1 MAKFLWYLILLTSC
15 SVYVEK
21 NALNP
26 KNISISQYVEIIKE
40 RKLIKTILLRNGN
53 ERTGSVFSE
62 LVLIN
67 SVLDELSK
75 CRECRVESVSK
86 RNYIEII
93 HTDGSVIWIFYSSVT
108 NHILFNNKYYSC
120 DVSRI
125 MTLFNDNEL

>member
-26 KNISISQYVEIIKE
+26 KNIGISQYVEIMKE

-53 ERTGSVFSE
+53 ERIGSALSE

-67 SVLDELSK
+67 SVLDEFSK
-75 CRECRVESVSK
+75 CRELCAAIPDK
-86 RNYIEII
+86 
-93 HTDGSVIWIFYSSVT
+93 
-108 NHILFNNKYYSC
+108 
-120 DVSRI
+120 SRC
-125 MTLFNDNEL
+125 